1 MQWIALPRGLL
12 RALALP
18 FLTTALT
25 ACRIEIAVPPGGK
38 VETQSGSISCAASQ
52 TCIVEVNDT
61 FFDETFVAT
70 PGVDYDFRG
79 WKSGFRQFCGD
90 RFEPCTLSTLSF
102 GDYPALLAFLEGDET
117 FYLTPVFQL
126 VPRLTEEDFTAEG
139 AVQASQDG
147 FRVEGDLTMKAQGSL
162 ARDFTDSDLQLSFN
176 AGGMLTAMNGTAILP
191 RQLTSSVSL
200 SGDVR
205 AEVGLYTGAQIN
217 RDDTFEIRLQEK
229 RQYLVFL
236 LSRTVELSSTRKT
249 AAGGD
254 QTFTIGTPAS
264 GKIIMILDP
273 ADDMLY
279 TYGETAAVGGKGEA
293 ESDTGL
299 LPFVPITRNDRLDR
313 FDGYSY
319 ETIKGSVGIK
329 ALDLLNLEGSW
340 VKRDPS
346 FSDIDFHDP
355 LNSPVQYRAGYNGAA
370 AFTISVAGFEFFS
383 FDVGTASATF
393 AVSRQRQAMTLA
405 TELAP
410 DVSWVPD
417 WIPIVPESRIAL
429 DLTATGAGDLQVNLA
444 GSYRSTLPRA
454 DIAGSVH
461 MTPRRLTMQGR
472 VRDGGIELPV
482 TFTFQDETTR
492 AVVGITDAFAADIA
506 GGIGQ
511 GFDRAGQEV
520 EDALAALDNAIEDYR
535 FEVSLRGLRSAIPGV
550 ADTAISRLNAI
561 PDQVYSA
568 VRSRVISEINS
579 RNQCVLGVCVISN
592 STRDST
598 ATSAANSAR
607 ATARNE
613 IKPYVAAMEELKRRA
628 LEDDDPGLRSALE
641 QALREAYSY
650 RRFRKTFY
658 QRISFSLFSTTVSY
672 TVDVQVLDAATASK
686 ILTAADNMY
695 RIPETSDIV
704 VDAQTLVDSL
714 PTQQILANVRQA
726 VENGQQ
732 AIPGVREVSYT
743 VYRGD
748 YRAAVVF
755 TDGTSHD
762 VTFNVLDPVAAAE
775 GIVDLLVGDA
785 ID

>member
-1 MQWIALPRGLL
+1 MQRIALPRVPLH
-12 RALALP
+12 ALALP
-18 FLTTALT
+18 LLAAALT
-25 ACRIEIAVPPGGK
+25 ACRIEIAVPSGGV
-38 VETQSGSISCAASQ
+38 VETQSGAITCGAGQ
-52 TCIVEVNDT
+52 TCTVEVNDT

-70 PGVDYDFRG
+70 PGVGYDFRG

-90 RFEPCTLSTLSF
+90 RFEPCALSTLDF
-102 GDYPALLAFLEGDET
+102 GDYPALLDLLAADET

-126 VPRLTEEDFTAEG
+126 VPRLTEDDFSTSG
-139 AVQASQDG
+139 AVQNTQDG
-147 FRVEGDLTMKAQGSL
+147 FRVEGELTMKAQGSL
-162 ARDFTDSDLQLSFN
+162 ERDFTDSDLQLQFN
-176 AGGMLTAMNGTAILP
+176 ANGKLTAMNGTAILP

-217 RDDTFEIRLQEK
+217 RDDAFEIRLQDK

-254 QTFTIGTPAS
+254 QTFTIGTPAT

-279 TYGETAAVGGKGEA
+279 TYGETAAAGGKGEA
-293 ESDTGL
+293 ESDSGL
-299 LPFVPITRNDRLDR
+299 LPFVPIIRNDRLDR
-313 FDGYSY
+313 FDGFSY

-355 LNSPVQYRAGYNGAA
+355 FNSPVQYRAGYNGAA

-393 AVSRQRQAMTLA
+393 AVSKQRQAMTLA
-405 TELAP
+405 TEVAP

-417 WIPIVPESRIAL
+417 WIPIVPDSRIAL

-454 DIAGSVH
+454 DIAGSFQ
-461 MTPRRLTMQGR
+461 MTPKQLTMQGR

-482 TFTFQDETTR
+482 TFSFQDGTTR
-492 AVVGITDAFAADIA
+492 AVVGITEAFAADIA

-511 GFDRAGQEV
+511 GFDRAELEV
-520 EDALAALDNAIEDYR
+520 EDALAALENAIDDYQ
-535 FEVSLRGLRSAIPGV
+535 FEVSLRGLRGAIPGV
-550 ADTAISRLNAI
+550 ADTVISRLNAI
-561 PDQVYSA
+561 PGQVYSA
-568 VRSRVISEINS
+568 VRSRVISEINK
-579 RNQCVLGVCVISN
+579 RNKCVLGVCVISD

-607 ATARNE
+607 SKAQNE
-613 IKPYVAAMEELKRRA
+613 IKPYVAAMQELKRRA
-628 LEDDDPGLRSALE
+628 LEGDDAALRSALE

-650 RRFRKTFY
+650 RRFTKTFS
-658 QRISFSLFSTTVSY
+658 QKISFSLFSTTVSY
-672 TVDVQVLDAATASK
+672 TVDVQVLDATTAGK

-704 VDAQTLVDSL
+704 VDAQTLVDNL
-714 PTQQILANVRQA
+714 PTQQILDNVRQA
-726 VENGQQ
+726 VESGQQ

-743 VYRGD
+743 VYQGN
-748 YRAAVVF
+748 YSAAVVF
-755 TDGTSHD
+755 TDGSTHS
-762 VTFNVLDPVAAAE
+762 VSFNVLDPAAAAA